1 MCIRDR
7 PVTEYVVLVVGLTV
21 SVELEANP
29 SDQLN
34 IVPVISE
41 LAVSSVLSPRQISF
55 GVAVVVIVGNG

>member
-1 MCIRDR
+1 M
-7 PVTEYVVLVVGLTV
+7 LVVGLTV